1 MADEVIPVPLAEQTV
16 PARDIVITAGLVIRG
31 QLDTTVLSDALT
43 ELVKRWPKL
52 GARLVCN
59 KKVVISFLRPPI
71 VRE

>member
-52 GARLVCN
+52 GGTTCMQQEGSYLVPSSTDC
-59 KKVVISFLRPPI
+59 
-71 VRE
+71 